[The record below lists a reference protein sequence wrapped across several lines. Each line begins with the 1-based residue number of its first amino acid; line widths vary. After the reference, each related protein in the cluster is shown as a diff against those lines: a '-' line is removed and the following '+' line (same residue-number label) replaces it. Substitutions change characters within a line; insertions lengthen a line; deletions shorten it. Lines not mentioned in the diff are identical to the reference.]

1 MKREEKRV
9 KKLVPYGLWDFT
21 GLQTWLNEQAQAGY
35 ALVKWPGWSFIGIA
49 YMKNVFI
56 AYY

>member
-35 ALVKWPGWSFIGIA
+35 AW
-49 YMKNVFI
+49 
-56 AYY
+56 